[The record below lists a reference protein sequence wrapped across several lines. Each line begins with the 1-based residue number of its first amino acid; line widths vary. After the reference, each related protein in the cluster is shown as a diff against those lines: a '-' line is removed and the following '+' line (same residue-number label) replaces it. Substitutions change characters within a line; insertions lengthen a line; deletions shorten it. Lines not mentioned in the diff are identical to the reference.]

1 SPGVNANLDFRTGT
15 LAGWEGDGFYVTSA
29 TGRGPCL
36 SMGVCSSDRGTPG
49 RTGTLHRMV
58 TVPPGAGVL
67 RCTAHVVRGTNH
79 AANPDLN
86 IVVFA
91 AGKKILPRLAQAE
104 REWQESK
111 EIQPAVKGK
120 PREYVWR
127 VSHLV
132 GQNLRIVL
140 IDDDKRPGCHLSCSG
155 FRFQSAD

>member
-1 SPGVNANLDFRTGT
+1 
-15 LAGWEGDGFYVTSA
+15 GDGFYVTSA

-67 RCTAHVVRGTNH
+67 RCTAHVVRGKNQT
-79 AANPDLN
+79 ATPDLN

-91 AGKKILPRLAQAE
+91 AGKKILTRVAE
-104 REWQESK
+104 VARECHESK
-111 EIQPAVKGK
+111 DLQPAVKVK

-127 VSHLV
+127 VSNLV
-132 GQNLRIVL
+132 GQNLRIAL
-140 IDDDKRPGCHLSCSG
+140 IDDDKRPVCHLSCSG
-155 FRFQSAD
+155 FRFQSADEFDGKEFADYMVHIAEEHK